1 MKLSA
6 NISRSRQSGFTLI
19 EVMVVVVI
27 VGILAAI
34 AYPSYTS
41 HVRRTNEAE
50 ARGQI
55 AELASRLEA
64 HRAKNFS
71 YPATAAAGLGLN
83 TELRDNRHYTAAYT
97 PANNNQTYTIVA
109 TPRTAT
115 MPGMP
120 TLRYDSNGGWQ
131 DPTP

>member
-1 MKLSA
+1 MQLSA

-64 HRAKNFS
+64 HRAKNFT
-71 YPATAAAGLGLN
+71 YPASADGLGLN
-83 TELRDNRHYTAAYT
+83 RELGNNRHYNTTYTA
-97 PANNNQTYTIVA
+97 ANNNQTYRIVA

-120 TLRYDSNGGWQ
+120 TLAYDSSGGWQ
-131 DPTP
+131 DPTTP

>member
-1 MKLSA
+1 MQLSA

-64 HRAKNFS
+64 HRAKNFT

-83 TELRDNRHYTAAYT
+83 PELRDNRHYTVVYT
-97 PANNNQTYTIVA
+97 PDPDNNNQRYTIVA

-115 MPGMP
+115 MPG
-120 TLRYDSNGGWQ
+120 
-131 DPTP
+131 